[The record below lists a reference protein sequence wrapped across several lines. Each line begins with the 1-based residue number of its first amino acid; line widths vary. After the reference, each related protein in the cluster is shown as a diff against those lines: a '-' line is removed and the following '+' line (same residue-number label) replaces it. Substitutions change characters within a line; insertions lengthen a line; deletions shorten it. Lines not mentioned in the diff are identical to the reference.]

1 MRALERSTEAAAMP
15 GILFISEV
23 FFMTVLRD
31 SVDHAPTIAVFTTA
45 LRAATRILAPA
56 HPCNKSN
63 V

>member
-1 MRALERSTEAAAMP
+1 MKALERSTEVAAMP
-15 GILFISEV
+15 GILFISEE

-45 LRAATRILAPA
+45 LRAASRILAPA
-56 HPCNKSN
+56 HCCNKSK